1 MKRRSLNIQKK
12 QHTYQ
17 SQLITYISLPNIYN
31 TWKNHTMKDHIM
43 EQLIMNVNIV
53 EQYFGMKELNLIME
67 L

>member
-1 MKRRSLNIQKK
+1 
-12 QHTYQ
+12 
-17 SQLITYISLPNIYN
+17 
-31 TWKNHTMKDHIM
+31 MKDHIM